1 MLSPLFCLQRN
12 LLLSFLV
19 SLSSLFEVWFV
30 IKLWKSLGNNC
41 MTQNSTYT
49 ASVAC
54 WELDLLSKGKI
65 VTECSRS
72 MNVSQGK
79 TKKKNLPFTFN
90 ENRTWQIQID
100 SICTIWNLLT
110 KGALVTGRGRQFLG
124 WGFWGLVIIIIL
136 FLLPLAIFS

>member
-1 MLSPLFCLQRN
+1 
-12 LLLSFLV
+12 
-19 SLSSLFEVWFV
+19 
-30 IKLWKSLGNNC
+30 
-41 MTQNSTYT
+41 
-49 ASVAC
+49 
-54 WELDLLSKGKI
+54 
-65 VTECSRS
+65 

-136 FLLPLAIFS
+136 FLLPLAIRNFQLDCKLEWKNFGKESSRVIKIIT